1 MSRFGAPDKS
11 DAPRQHSP
19 DERAADLQ
27 RAALRWRAAQC
38 LRYRCA
44 MRFRPVLL
52 VVLAAAFAGVAAS
65 LSAQVAPTSN
75 SRMATRAD
83 LERLQVSY
91 DQLAASTAYSERTR
105 AKARAQSDEV
115 RRRLRDGDFRVGDRV
130 LLRVDGGV
138 TVNDTFTVS
147 DGPRIEI
154 PGVRQV
160 DLLGVLRAEL
170 QTKVTVEVREIVK
183 EATITVRPL
192 TRVAVFGAVTAPG
205 YFSVPSETTLDR
217 LLTLAGGPTE
227 NARTDQLRLLRGE
240 TVLLRTGEVAEAIA
254 QGRTL
259 EALDARDG
267 DILEMGRRDGG
278 WQTANTLQL
287 LTVLVGPVITFL
299 LLR

>member
-1 MSRFGAPDKS
+1 M
-11 DAPRQHSP
+11 
-19 DERAADLQ
+19 L
-27 RAALRWRAAQC
+27 LRPA
-38 LRYRCA
+38 
-44 MRFRPVLL
+44 LL
-52 VVLAAAFAGVAAS
+52 VVLAAAVAGLVPPLRAQSAVTAS
-65 LSAQVAPTSN
+65 

-83 LERLQVSY
+83 LERLQGSY
-91 DQLAASTAYSERTR
+91 EQLAASTAYSERTR
-105 AKARAQSDEV
+105 AKARSQAEEV
-115 RRRLRDGDFRVGDRV
+115 RRRLREGDFRVGDRV

-138 TVNDTFTVS
+138 TVNDTFTVN

-154 PGVRQV
+154 PGIRQV
-160 DLLGVLRAEL
+160 ELLGVLRSEL

-192 TRVAVFGAVTAPG
+192 TRVAVFGAVTSPG

-227 NARTDQLRLLRGE
+227 NARTDNLRLMRGE
-240 TVLLRTGEVAEAIA
+240 TVLLRTNEVAAAIA

-259 EALDARDG
+259 EALDMRDG